1 MTGEQRTDNY
11 GFLQVMAQEEGVTLG
26 ADELAPVSVLP
37 ELSPSRRYSTN
48 EA

>member
-26 ADELAPVSVLP
+26 ADELALVSVLP